1 MRENGVNR
9 KYKIL
14 LAFTSV
20 LAICLMILLG
30 LSMSGAL
37 PALSGTDKSGTAA
50 AEDIPE
56 SLSHE
61 GYTLEKVVV
70 LSRHNIRSP
79 LSGGDSI
86 LGTITPHEWFEMTR
100 GSSRFSADMTP
111 TWQACWPL
119 WGRKTTICPS
129 R

>member
-50 AEDIPE
+50 Q
-56 SLSHE
+56 
-61 GYTLEKVVV
+61 
-70 LSRHNIRSP
+70 
-79 LSGGDSI
+79 
-86 LGTITPHEWFEMTR
+86 R
-100 GSSRFSADMTP
+100 GKYHQQYR
-111 TWQACWPL
+111 
-119 WGRKTTICPS
+119 
-129 R
+129 